1 MEEISGSQFK
11 QLYDFGSTSSGYAT
25 MKKIKFLRKNIV
37 NFFYHIKLRTRSG
50 SEIPNQCPNR
60 QKRSRFTIHSMEWAE
75 SYRVPD

>member
-37 NFFYHIKLRTRSG
+37 NFFFIILS
-50 SEIPNQCPNR
+50 
-60 QKRSRFTIHSMEWAE
+60 
-75 SYRVPD
+75 